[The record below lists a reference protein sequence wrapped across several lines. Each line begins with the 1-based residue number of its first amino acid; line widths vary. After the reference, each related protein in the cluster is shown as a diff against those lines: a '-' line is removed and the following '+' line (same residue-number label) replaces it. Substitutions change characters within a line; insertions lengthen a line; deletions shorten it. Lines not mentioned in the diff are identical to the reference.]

1 MIKKI
6 KILIVIVFLSLI
18 LFTTSS
24 YGAIEIKEE
33 RPDAFTISPSNAFA
47 TCYNLR
53 ANSTTLGNNSLDP
66 HLVLNSDW
74 ATVIYLTLSV
84 YGTNNQSR
92 YQYSTGNKSGVFY
105 DDCYFIPSALLETA
119 ITGPSYENIY
129 KYRNT
134 KYVESLPI
142 DDKDLVNK
150 GRGIYELSAFG
161 YKNLG
166 SKFYPINKQTP
177 LMGRNN
183 LIRYWFSFEY

>member
-33 RPDAFTISPSNAFA
+33 RPNFFTISPSNAFA

-84 YGTNNQSR
+84 YGNNDQSR
-92 YQYSTGNKSGVFY
+92 NKYSTGNKSGVFY
-105 DDCYFIPSALLETA
+105 ESNFFIPSALLETA
-119 ITGPSYENIY
+119 VTAPNYENLY

-142 DDKDLVNK
+142 EDKDLVNK

-161 YKNLG
+161 YKNDG
-166 SKFYPINKQTP
+166 FNIYPKDGDRP
-177 LMGRNN
+177 LMGRSN
-183 LIRYWFSFEY
+183 LIRYWS